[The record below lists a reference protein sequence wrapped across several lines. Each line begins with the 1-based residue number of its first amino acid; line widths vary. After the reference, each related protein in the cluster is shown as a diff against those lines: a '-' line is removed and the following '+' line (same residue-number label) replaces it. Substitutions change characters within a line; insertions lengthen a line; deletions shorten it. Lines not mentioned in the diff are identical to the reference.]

1 MMRRFRHLFAAFA
14 AAILLVNGVASASAA
29 SLTLTPSKD
38 NTLIQVTAV
47 NVQQLSNGQGDI
59 FVGRTNQDG
68 QGPATIS
75 KRRGLIAFDVAGSG
89 IPAGATITAVTLTV
103 RDVMGLNGD
112 RATNLHRTTA
122 DWGEGSS
129 FFSGGVGAPATEGDA
144 TWFSR
149 FYNATT
155 PAASTPWTTP
165 GGDYNA
171 VSSGASIISDDLGGG
186 QLFTWTST
194 ANSQLLA
201 DVQSWLTNPAANFGW
216 TMIGEE
222 SLGQTAKRLNSGES
236 NVAPNVP
243 PQLTIEYTVV
253 PEPVGA
259 SLAAFAFL
267 AAVAVYRHKQSNR
280 VPLASCQ

>member
-1 MMRRFRHLFAAFA
+1 MTHVARFFPSF
-14 AAILLVNGVASASAA
+14 AAILFVAGGVASASAA
-29 SLTLTPSKD
+29 SVTLTPSKD
-38 NTLIQVTAV
+38 NTLIQVTAA

-89 IPAGATITAVTLTV
+89 IPAGATITAVSLTV

-112 RATNLHRTTA
+112 RATNLHRTAA

-129 FFSGGVGAPATEGDA
+129 FFSGGVGGPSADGDA
-144 TWFSR
+144 TWFYR

-155 PAASTPWTTP
+155 PAASTPWTTA

-171 VSSGASIISDDLGGG
+171 ASSGSSIISDDLGGG
-186 QLFTWTST
+186 QLFTWTSA
-194 ANSQLLA
+194 ANPQLLA
-201 DVQSWLTNPAANFGW
+201 DVQSWLANPAANFGW
-216 TMIGEE
+216 TMIGHE
-222 SLGQTAKRLNSGES
+222 SAGQTAKRLNSGES

-243 PQLTIEYTVV
+243 PQLTIEYAVV
-253 PEPVGA
+253 PEPA
-259 SLAAFAFL
+259 SQAIAILTFAAII
-267 AAVAVYRHKQSNR
+267 AAKRKPSR
-280 VPLASCQ
+280 R

>member
-1 MMRRFRHLFAAFA
+1 MTHAHRFCASLTA
-14 AAILLVNGVASASAA
+14 LLCVAGGVASASAA
-29 SLTLTPSKD
+29 NISLAPSKD
-38 NTLIQVTAV
+38 NTLIQVTAA

-89 IPAGATITAVTLTV
+89 IPAGATITAVSLTV

-112 RATNLHRTTA
+112 RATNLYRTTA

-144 TWFSR
+144 TWFYR
-149 FYNATT
+149 LYNATT

-171 VSSGASIISDDLGGG
+171 LSSGSSIISDDLGGG
-186 QLFTWTST
+186 QLFTWTSA
-194 ANSQLLA
+194 ANPQLLA

-243 PQLTIEYTVV
+243 PQLTIEYAVV

-259 SLAAFAFL
+259 SLAAFALL
-267 AAVAVYRHKQSNR
+267 AAVAVNRTKQLNR
-280 VPLASCQ
+280 APLVSCQ